1 MFKIITFV
9 FMVVGMAI
17 LTMVMIGILVLIL
30 IKEYRNGKNIQDI

>member
-30 IKEYRNGKNIQDI
+30 IKEYRNGRNVQDI

>member
-30 IKEYRNGKNIQDI
+30 IKEYRNGKNIQDL

>member
-30 IKEYRNGKNIQDI
+30 IKEHRNGKNVQDL

>member
-1 MFKIITFV
+1 MFEIITFV

-30 IKEYRNGKNIQDI
+30 IKEYRNGKNVQDI